1 MRHCGRPLA
10 VLRIGNFRSVRHC
23 CSDTSSMS
31 DQACSAAEV
40 LLCMS
45 AVRSSSSCVTDTIA
59 AAAAAVSQV
68 WDLLDRSHEPS
79 LTISAS
85 SCAITSLAFSNATP
99 KHHTHGALAAD
110 ANSNNGPIISSSSTG
125 TGSAATGAG
134 GAGGSGSTGANTPQQ
149 GSHHSGGQQ
158 QQGSGLQVL
167 AVGDAAG
174 VLHLFELPRTLRRP
188 LANERRL
195 MEAWVAREAARVA
208 DVAGRQVRV
217 A

>member
-1 MRHCGRPLA
+1 ML
-10 VLRIGNFRSVRHC
+10 LLL
-23 CSDTSSMS
+23 
-31 DQACSAAEV
+31 
-40 LLCMS
+40 LLCMLFG
-45 AVRSSSSCVTDTIA
+45 
-59 AAAAAVSQV
+59 SQV

-99 KHHTHGALAAD
+99 KHHTHGAIAAETTPGPGS
-110 ANSNNGPIISSSSTG
+110 SNTGP
-125 TGSAATGAG
+125 GSAGGAG
-134 GAGGSGSTGANTPQQ
+134 GAGSAGADTPHH

-208 DVAGRQVRV
+208 DVAGRQVRG
-217 A
+217 AC